1 MGGGGEGR
9 AGIGG
14 RGGVRGRGR
23 AGGVSAS
30 VIDVEIALFGT
41 RGCRRWGGGGRRGGR
56 LGVDVEIALL
66 GTRGIG
72 GGRRGMG
79 GGRPG
84 GPSTCGHKGVRG
96 WISVRDVRTS
106 HQTSVSFT
114 HKGVRD
120 GSALVWWLHQRAAG
134 SESGWIRERL
144 DQ

>member
-1 MGGGGEGR
+1 MGGRVGVGGGGEGR

-56 LGVDVEIALL
+56 LGVDEEIALL

-72 GGRRGMG
+72 EGRRGMG
-79 GGRPG
+79 GVQ
-84 GPSTCGHKGVRG
+84 T
-96 WISVRDVRTS
+96 WRTV
-106 HQTSVSFT
+106 HLRAQ
-114 HKGVRD
+114 
-120 GSALVWWLHQRAAG
+120 GSAGMDQR
-134 SESGWIRERL
+134 
-144 DQ
+144 